1 MTCYFHSQCVP
12 LKLLC
17 DPSLDGDDCD
27 RSENQA
33 PLSCGLDG
41 ICYSTNNQ
49 LPYPSPG
56 KGAPSA
62 SQCDEGYFVALVGNK
77 YTRSC
82 LFRTMQPAAECSPWE
97 YSYRGYCFLATC
109 NATAPCPADYECRSV
124 DPTTDTGVCRHPG
137 DASDRPWS
145 GGGSTRGGGNDGDDD
160 DDDDDDDGIGLG
172 GHYSTQDKLIE
183 GLLVGT
189 SSLLFGGLVGACF
202 WYRKR
207 RRERRIQ
214 WERQGHGSRQGSF
227 AGGGD
232 GVVAFSIDGHSKGS
246 RFLPSWIERRWRPNS
261 RHEGEEDAEAAAEED
276 IEDEDSEEED
286 EEEEEEEEEG
296 HDVDRSQQG
305 VDRSHTNTLEEP
317 QPEDGLASSPSS
329 RRQEQRRQ
337 QQRERQRQRQRQRQ
351 RPPQQ
356 RSSMSSSHGRR
367 SGFTI
372 QETGSSQDSTIHLP
386 YDRQNL
392 FSGRRWF
399 WNFEDMGS
407 GGSGH
412 LQRQTLPP
420 PTVIAMLDV
429 SPEIMDPP
437 PLYTRRP
444 EPGLPTYGD
453 VTGEGPPVAGDAASV
468 GADEVADSL
477 VPPPP
482 SSSLPPMPQ
491 PPTAAVVVDVA
502 HPPTL
507 PTRPEAAVTIDTVS
521 GTHRRRGR
529 SIGSSSI
536 GSSPSQAAPTY

>member
-12 LKLLC
+12 LELLC

-232 GVVAFSIDGHSKGS
+232 GAVAFSIDGHGKGS

-261 RHEGEEDAEAAAEED
+261 RHEGEEDAEAAAAEEEED

-286 EEEEEEEEEG
+286 EEEEEEEEEEG
-296 HDVDRSQQG
+296 HD
-305 VDRSHTNTLEEP
+305 
-317 QPEDGLASSPSS
+317 
-329 RRQEQRRQ
+329 
-337 QQRERQRQRQRQRQ
+337 
-351 RPPQQ
+351 

-367 SGFTI
+367 SGFTV

-477 VPPPP
+477 VPPP
-482 SSSLPPMPQ
+482 SSTSSLPPMPQ

-507 PTRPEAAVTIDTVS
+507 PTRPEAAATIDTVS

-529 SIGSSSI
+529 STGSSSI
-536 GSSPSQAAPTY
+536 GSSSSQAAPT